1 MFYAL
6 NPLNHNVI
14 SLSVTNLKN
23 KIFARSTEKAKHIPK
38 CAWNRAT
45 DKHLDDYRIML
56 NNRITDIKDNC
67 DLFLCTDITC
77 ENTQHKQ
84 KIDKICVSLIYCCID
99 CSKLTIPITKL
110 NGRTMPAILRFCDS
124 LVASLLFSKH
134 IHFRVRALFT
144 PCSCFLFSLF
154 HIFCFDF

>member
-1 MFYAL
+1 MLESNVLFYAL
-6 NPLNHNVI
+6 NPSNHNVI

-84 KIDKICVSLIYCCID
+84 EIDKICVSLIDCCID
-99 CSKLTIPITKL
+99 CSKAYNTNNQT
-110 NGRTMPAILRFCDS
+110 
-124 LVASLLFSKH
+124 
-134 IHFRVRALFT
+134 
-144 PCSCFLFSLF
+144 
-154 HIFCFDF
+154 